1 MKAALFET
9 VGRPLRV
16 DTIGDP
22 SPAPDEVLL
31 KVAAC
36 GICGSDLHMTA
47 DPETFGI
54 GQGVV
59 LGHEFAGEVVAS
71 GSDVT
76 GLTTG
81 DRVAV
86 APLWGCGHCDSCLH
100 RIKGFK
106 EAGVKDPTPYVLPD
120 NASA

>member
-1 MKAALFET
+1 MKAALFDT

-36 GICGSDLHMTA
+36 GICGSDLHMTE

-71 GSDVT
+71 RFGCDRLRNRATGSPSRRCGAAGT
-76 GLTTG
+76 AT
-81 DRVAV
+81 AA
-86 APLWGCGHCDSCLH
+86 APANPHGARRC
-100 RIKGFK
+100 
-106 EAGVKDPTPYVLPD
+106 V
-120 NASA
+120 